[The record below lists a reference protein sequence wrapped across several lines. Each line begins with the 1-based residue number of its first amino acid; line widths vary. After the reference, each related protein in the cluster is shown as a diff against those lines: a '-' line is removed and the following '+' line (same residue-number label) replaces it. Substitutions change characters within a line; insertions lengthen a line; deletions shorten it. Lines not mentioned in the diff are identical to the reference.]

1 MIFLLEIPE
10 PVFLLYKYQWSLDLW
25 AQMNRHLKENSHT
38 DTHGVLEVYRNK
50 FTPIKPKAVAENSA
64 FSS

>member
-1 MIFLLEIPE
+1 
-10 PVFLLYKYQWSLDLW
+10 
-25 AQMNRHLKENSHT
+25 MNRHLKENSHT